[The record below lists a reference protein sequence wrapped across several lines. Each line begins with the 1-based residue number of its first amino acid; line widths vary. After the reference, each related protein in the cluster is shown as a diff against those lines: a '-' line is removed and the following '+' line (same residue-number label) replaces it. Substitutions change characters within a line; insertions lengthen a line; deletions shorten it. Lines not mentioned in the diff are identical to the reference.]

1 MSVEDS
7 NDGEDGPGDKESVLM
22 CFVWGP
28 GEIADYTH
36 KIGIKEGAH
45 ENKWK
50 GGL

>member
-7 NDGEDGPGDKESVLM
+7 NDGDKESVLM
-22 CFVWGP
+22 CFFW

>member
-22 CFVWGP
+22 CFFW